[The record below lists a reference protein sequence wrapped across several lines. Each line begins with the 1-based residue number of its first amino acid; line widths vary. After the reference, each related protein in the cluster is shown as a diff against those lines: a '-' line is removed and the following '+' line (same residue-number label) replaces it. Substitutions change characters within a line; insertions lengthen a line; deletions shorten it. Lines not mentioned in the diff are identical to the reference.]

1 MKVTVRLFAYLR
13 KGRFKEKDMDLP
25 AETTVLQVLKLL
37 SINAEELKIGIILV
51 NGKHAPFER
60 VLCEADV
67 LAIFPP
73 VAGG

>member
-1 MKVTVRLFAYLR
+1 MRVNVRLFAYLR
-13 KGRFKEKDMDLP
+13 KGRFKNQDMEFP
-25 AETTVLQVLKLL
+25 EQTTVLDVLKTL

-51 NGKHAPFER
+51 NGKHATFER
-60 VLCEADV
+60 LLQDGDI